1 MIKWV
6 KDHLIIRC
14 VSWLTKHYFVPIEG
28 YFLILVLYCIY
39 RRPEYR
45 NGSYIRFTQTLYK
58 RKAYRIMANL
68 TSALCVL
75 IIVIGIVLIIQETKK
90 WTQYIIALILM
101 VMASRNLVL
110 NKKNGLNI
118 DSVKFCRLE
127 ISRGNLVMQVLNFFL
142 TTNAV
147 VLDEMEVQVINKGFS
162 SDAAAPVDQ
171 TGGCLRMTW
180 APLSDESIYE
190 FIGRNG
196 HEMMKSKIDEMV
208 EVKS

>member
-1 MIKWV
+1 
-6 KDHLIIRC
+6 
-14 VSWLTKHYFVPIEG
+14 
-28 YFLILVLYCIY
+28 
-39 RRPEYR
+39 
-45 NGSYIRFTQTLYK
+45 
-58 RKAYRIMANL
+58 MANL

-162 SDAAAPVDQ
+162 SDVAAPVDQ

-190 FIGRNG
+190 LIGRNG
-196 HEMMKSKIDEMV
+196 HEMMKSKIDEMI